1 MHSMRLRWNV
11 EAFERISVRRAS
23 ARALGRDSIF
33 SLSDLVYPSDWFYL
47 FFSCPEEER
56 KTTKIFLFL
65 SFFLPFFLSS
75 YRGCFLL
82 TKRFRLLLLLLRLL
96 LVTTAKHD
104 QAGQRYLGDGRI
116 QRHVRLPSRRRRG

>member
-1 MHSMRLRWNV
+1 MRLRWNV

-33 SLSDLVYPSDWFYL
+33 SLSDGYIHPIGFT
-47 FFSCPEEER
+47 FFF
-56 KTTKIFLFL
+56 FLTGEGKEDHKNIPL

-82 TKRFRLLLLLLRLL
+82 TKRFRLLLLLLLRLL

>member
-33 SLSDLVYPSDWFYL
+33 SLSDGYIHPIGFTF

-65 SFFLPFFLSS
+65 SSFLSFVVS
-75 YRGCFLL
+75 WMFF
-82 TKRFRLLLLLLRLL
+82 THK
-96 LVTTAKHD
+96 T
-104 QAGQRYLGDGRI
+104 I
-116 QRHVRLPSRRRRG
+116 PSSSSSSSSSSPSCHNSKT

>member
-1 MHSMRLRWNV
+1 MRLRWNV

-33 SLSDLVYPSDWFYL
+33 SSRWHIHPIGFT
-47 FFSCPEEER
+47 FFARGGGKEDHKNIP
-56 KTTKIFLFL
+56 L

>member
-33 SLSDLVYPSDWFYL
+33 SLSDGISIRLFYL

-65 SFFLPFFLSS
+65 SFVVSWMFFTHKTIPSS
-75 YRGCFLL
+75 SSSSSS
-82 TKRFRLLLLLLRLL
+82 
-96 LVTTAKHD
+96 
-104 QAGQRYLGDGRI
+104 
-116 QRHVRLPSRRRRG
+116 PSCHNSKT

>member
-47 FFSCPEEER
+47 FF
-56 KTTKIFLFL
+56 FLPGGGKEDHKNIPL
-65 SFFLPFFLSS
+65 SFFLSSFLSFVVS
-75 YRGCFLL
+75 WMFF
-82 TKRFRLLLLLLRLL
+82 THK
-96 LVTTAKHD
+96 T
-104 QAGQRYLGDGRI
+104 I
-116 QRHVRLPSRRRRG
+116 PSSSSSSSSPSCHNSKT